1 MLGISSDKDMK
12 KIYDCDCACFMEF
25 ISISTNL
32 NYDSKDINGISYYSS
47 CIGLCR
53 YTSFAIFT
61 PIYPIIT
68 NISFKHLD
76 GLDKFCDPGETIRKK
91 YRLTNDAKAI
101 CELVL
106 NNNVEEN
113 SFNSQF
119 NRYILEYLGMRFHK
133 DIKNNK
139 CKDLIFYTEQMPFRK
154 MHRVST
160 RLNYFSF
167 VI

>member
-1 MLGISSDKDMK
+1 MGNRKIYNLVPGIIIVMLGISSDKDMK

-76 GLDKFCDPGETIRKK
+76 GLDKFCDPGETIRKNIDLLTML
-91 YRLTNDAKAI
+91 RLFAS
-101 CELVL
+101 L
-106 NNNVEEN
+106 
-113 SFNSQF
+113 
-119 NRYILEYLGMRFHK
+119 Y
-133 DIKNNK
+133 
-139 CKDLIFYTEQMPFRK
+139 
-154 MHRVST
+154 
-160 RLNYFSF
+160 
-167 VI
+167 